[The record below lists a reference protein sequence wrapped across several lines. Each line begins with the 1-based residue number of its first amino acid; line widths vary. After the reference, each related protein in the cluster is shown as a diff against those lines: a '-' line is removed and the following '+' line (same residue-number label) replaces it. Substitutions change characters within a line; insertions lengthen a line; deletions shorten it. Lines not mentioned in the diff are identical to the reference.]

1 MDTREEMQK
10 ILDSLAQQRDELIV
24 QAHLAKLEAMEEWES
39 MEGKLTQLRTKA
51 GLVGDSAEDTA
62 RNVKAAAKQLAEE
75 IARGYD
81 RIRKLF

>member
-10 ILDSLAQQRDELIV
+10 ILDSLARQRDELIV
-24 QAHLAKLEAMEEWES
+24 QAHLAKLEVMEEWEN
-39 MEGKLTQLRTKA
+39 MESKLAQLRAKA
-51 GLVGDSAEDTA
+51 SQVSDSAEDTA
-62 RNVKAAAKQLAEE
+62 RDVKAAAKQLADE

>member
-10 ILDSLAQQRDELIV
+10 MLDSLAQQRDELIV
-24 QAHLAKLEAMEEWES
+24 QAHLAKLEAMEEWEN

-51 GLVGDSAEDTA
+51 SLVGDSAEDTA

>member
-1 MDTREEMQK
+1 MDTREELQK
-10 ILDSLAQQRDELIV
+10 TLDGLAQQRDELIV

-39 MEGKLTQLRTKA
+39 MESKLAQLRAKINQ
-51 GLVGDSAEDTA
+51 VGDTAGDTA
-62 RNVKAAAKQLAEE
+62 KDIKAAAKQLADE

>member
-1 MDTREEMQK
+1 MDTREEIQK
-10 ILDSLAQQRDELIV
+10 ILDNLAQQRDELIV

>member
-39 MEGKLTQLRTKA
+39 MEGKLTQLRAKA

>member
-1 MDTREEMQK
+1 MDTREEIQK
-10 ILDSLAQQRDELIV
+10 ILDGLAQQRDELIV

-39 MEGKLTQLRTKA
+39 MEGKLTQLHAKTSQ
-51 GLVGDSAEDTA
+51 VGDTAGDTA
-62 RNVKAAAKQLAEE
+62 TDIKATAKQLADE

>member
-24 QAHLAKLEAMEEWES
+24 QAHLAKLEAMEEWEN
-39 MEGKLTQLRTKA
+39 MEGKLVRLRAKA
-51 GLVGDSAEDTA
+51 SQVGDTAGDSAKD
-62 RNVKAAAKQLAEE
+62 VKVAAKQLADE

>member
-1 MDTREEMQK
+1 MDTREEIQK
-10 ILDSLAQQRDELIV
+10 ILDGLAQQRDELIV

-39 MEGKLTQLRTKA
+39 MEGKLTQLRSKA

>member
-1 MDTREEMQK
+1 MDVREEMQK

-24 QAHLAKLEAMEEWES
+24 QAHLAKLEAMDEWEN
-39 MEGKLTQLRTKA
+39 MEGKLTQLRAKA
-51 GLVGDSAEDTA
+51 SQVSDSAEDSA
-62 RNVKAAAKQLAEE
+62 KSVKVAAKQLADE